1 MALTNEQA
9 QQIKEQIFKQLEN
22 FPEDKREDA
31 KNHIESLNN
40 EQLEEFIIKNNLI
53 KNSSES
59 GGENENSCIMCLIS
73 GKKIKSFSVYE
84 DENYLAVLEI
94 NPLSEGHTILIPK
107 KHIEKIKDI
116 PKSSEEIIK
125 KIEKHLIKKL
135 NVKEVK
141 ITPSEEVGH
150 AIINI
155 IPVYDGKEIKNR
167 KSAKPEELKKIK
179 EKIGEIKEEREHK
192 KEIEAS
198 KNLGSLGKEEKIEIK
213 QKPAEIIKLLRR
225 IP

>member
-1 MALTNEQA
+1 MALTDEQA
-9 QQIKEQIFKQLEN
+9 KQIKEQIFKQLEN

-53 KNSSES
+53 KNS
-59 GGENENSCIMCLIS
+59 GELGKENGNSCIMCLIS
-73 GKKIKSFSVYE
+73 EKKIKSFSIYE

-116 PKSSEEIIK
+116 PKNSEEV
-125 KIEKHLIKKL
+125 IKKL
-135 NVKEVK
+135 TKHFIKKLKINDVK
-141 ITPSEEVGH
+141 IMPSEDIGH

-155 IPVYDGKEIKNR
+155 VPVYEGEEIKNR
-167 KSAKPEELKKIK
+167 KNAKPEELKKIK
-179 EKIGEIKEEREHK
+179 EKIGELKEEKEPKRE
-192 KEIEAS
+192 
-198 KNLGSLGKEEKIEIK
+198 NKEEKIEIK
-213 QKPAEIIKLLRR
+213 QKPTEIIKLLRR